1 MNEAQVAFQAVVDA
15 LLDEGKTFPRHHL
28 YQFSDIEPSQLET
41 LLNIWPRLTPT
52 RKQALLANLDD
63 LAAEDTLLCFD
74 DLGRSLLVDPDPQ
87 VRILAMNLL
96 SECEDVKLVP
106 AFLDILGHDED
117 AAVRAAAATTL
128 GLFVELGEL
137 EEISVRTRRQVEDA
151 LLGLV
156 NGDDRPVVRLRALE
170 SLGYSS
176 RPEIPVLLESA
187 YAREDPEWV
196 ASALFAMGRSID
208 DRWQEQVIHMLFSEN
223 QCVRV
228 AAVQAAGELA
238 LASARPLLLSMLDG
252 EEDDDVFS
260 AAIWSLSQIGGEDVR
275 TYLENLLDRVGD
287 DDEQAGFIEA
297 ALENLAFTEDLN
309 RFEMMAFDA
318 EDKPSD

>member
-1 MNEAQVAFQAVVDA
+1 
-15 LLDEGKTFPRHHL
+15 
-28 YQFSDIEPSQLET
+28 
-41 LLNIWPRLTPT
+41 
-52 RKQALLANLDD
+52 
-63 LAAEDTLLCFD
+63 
-74 DLGRSLLVDPDPQ
+74 
-87 VRILAMNLL
+87 
-96 SECEDVKLVP
+96 
-106 AFLDILGHDED
+106 
-117 AAVRAAAATTL
+117 
-128 GLFVELGEL
+128 
-137 EEISVRTRRQVEDA
+137 VRTRRQVEDA

-176 RPEIPVLLESA
+176 RTEIPVLLESA
-187 YAREDPEWV
+187 YAREDPDWV

-309 RFEMMAFDA
+309 RFELMAFDA